1 VSVLVLASASAV
13 RAQLLAS
20 AGIEAEIDPA
30 AIDEAPLKR
39 ECREIGRDAGE
50 CALLVAEAKAK
61 TVADRHRGALILGA
75 DQILECEER
84 WFDKPSS
91 LAEARTQLAELNGR
105 QHRLVT
111 AATILRDGKS
121 LWRAVERP
129 VVTMRRFS
137 DAFLERYLA
146 AMGERVLKSVG
157 AYELEG
163 FGLQL
168 MQRVEGDYFAVL
180 GLPLLPLLAF
190 LRTIGALP
198 T

>member
-1 VSVLVLASASAV
+1 MLVLASASAV